1 MQTLSL
7 GQTPPSSRSA
17 LVLKNYI
24 SSIHTRPER
33 ITQSFQSLTA
43 QKILWGQKEGCRMAD
58 LTGQLDEPGRCAVSH
73 HLDDLYDL
81 VERQL
86 RVRKDRPGECSISQM
101 GTLGICVRSVL
112 EVSSSQVFCIAGTK
126 ASTPIW
132 QAGPP
137 ACLHRSSYGIAARRV
152 RP

>member
-7 GQTPPSSRSA
+7 GQTPPSSCST

-58 LTGQLDEPGRCAVSH
+58 LTGQLDEPGRCAVPH

-86 RVRKDRPGECSISQM
+86 HIRKDRPGECSISQM

-112 EVSSSQVFCIAGTK
+112 EVPSSQA
-126 ASTPIW
+126 
-132 QAGPP
+132 P
-137 ACLHRSSYGIAARRV
+137 AFRARRLPPPFGKQALQRV
-152 RP
+152 CTVVLTA